1 MDIVESP
8 YNVLLKRIE
17 EAISGAC
24 GKLGFKANSIEIRNS
39 ITPSKAFGDISSSIA
54 FRFAKASGI
63 DPAKVAK
70 DIAES
75 ISSIDMI
82 SSITTENGF
91 VNFHIDRVPFSKAV
105 VEYALGIGKRVSGI
119 GTGKRAMVEYP
130 SVNPNK
136 PWHIGHLRNA
146 LIGDS
151 VSNILEACSFDVL
164 RTDYID
170 DLGLQVAESVWWYL
184 KGNNKPEGK
193 FDHWLGKQYVEA
205 NKYMKEHDSVSEI
218 NKVLSLIEQDG
229 TYESKMARD
238 LAKECILAEYKT
250 AFDYLIYHDLM
261 VWESDIVR
269 KDLLSIAMKLL
280 EQSGFVRKEQ
290 DGDFK
295 GCIVID
301 LSSIKNLPN
310 EFKGMK
316 ENVKVLVRS
325 NGVPTYLAKDIAFH
339 MWKFGII
346 EDPFHYSVFI
356 EKQPNGKPVY
366 TTAEEGAKMQFNKAD
381 LAVNI
386 IDVRQSYPQA
396 LLKLA
401 FEAIGRTDK
410 SSSLQHLSYGEVEI
424 ESGGLSGREG
434 TWLGYSA
441 DDLLEEAKKKALAL
455 IKGRFDFT
463 SEEQERIA
471 KNVAL
476 AAIKFEFLKVGI
488 DKKIIFSWERA
499 LNFEGNSGPYVQ
511 YMYARASR
519 ILGDAGTR
527 VHQAF
532 GLSGDYDFELVKS
545 ISKLQYVMEK
555 ASSEYKPNLVVEY
568 ALELADNFSRFY
580 ENAPVLKAEP
590 GVKEARLALLAAFSS
605 TMKFVLGTIGVDALD
620 KM

>member
-1 MDIVESP
+1 
-8 YNVLLKRIE
+8 
-17 EAISGAC
+17 
-24 GKLGFKANSIEIRNS
+24 
-39 ITPSKAFGDISSSIA
+39 
-54 FRFAKASGI
+54 
-63 DPAKVAK
+63 
-70 DIAES
+70 
-75 ISSIDMI
+75 
-82 SSITTENGF
+82 
-91 VNFHIDRVPFSKAV
+91 
-105 VEYALGIGKRVSGI
+105 
-119 GTGKRAMVEYP
+119 
-130 SVNPNK
+130 
-136 PWHIGHLRNA
+136 
-146 LIGDS
+146 
-151 VSNILEACSFDVL
+151 
-164 RTDYID
+164 
-170 DLGLQVAESVWWYL
+170 
-184 KGNNKPEGK
+184 
-193 FDHWLGKQYVEA
+193 
-205 NKYMKEHDSVSEI
+205 
-218 NKVLSLIEQDG
+218 
-229 TYESKMARD
+229 
-238 LAKECILAEYKT
+238 
-250 AFDYLIYHDLM
+250 M

-316 ENVKVLVRS
+316 ESVKVLVRS

-356 EKQPNGKPVY
+356 ERQPNGKPVY

-401 FEAIGRTDK
+401 FEAIGRADK

-455 IKGRFDFT
+455 IRGRFDFT

-488 DKKIIFSWERA
+488 DKKIIFPWE
-499 LNFEGNSGPYVQ
+499 
-511 YMYARASR
+511 
-519 ILGDAGTR
+519 
-527 VHQAF
+527 AF
-532 GLSGDYDFELVKS
+532 GLSGDYDFELAKS
-545 ISKLQYVMEK
+545 ISKLQYIMEK